1 MSNKITNPFLKQ
13 LISGISQKATQ
24 GRITGV
30 DWNVIEEAKK
40 NKKVAK
46 KTLKKESDE
55 KKPSQQPEDRYEWE
69 DDPYHSRQFEKSDVS
84 WREYDMK
91 MNPESYRVKEAD
103 EKKNPADDA
112 GEEKDAGGL
121 PPLGGKDEA
130 PAGDEASE
138 KSPPPLNKKSGG
150 IEKKSDPIAKPSQ
163 EPSQEPSDEPVDD
176 TSPEDVEKAKQDA
189 TKRKAELEK
198 SKAETSAAE
207 KELKKHG
214 YIRLASQGGIT
225 FLLNKLVSPAVM
237 KNTLDA
243 LVPEMMSGLNIKTK
257 KDVDAFKADSAL
269 HMTVDGMPEL
279 IEKMESL
286 AEETPENTEE
296 VPE

>member
-30 DWNVIEEAKK
+30 DWNILEEAKK

-69 DDPYHSRQFEKSDVS
+69 NDPYHSRQFEKSDVS
-84 WREYDMK
+84 WREYDKK

-112 GEEKDAGGL
+112 GGEDAGGL

-130 PAGDEASE
+130 PTNEPKAKAGGKDAGADA
-138 KSPPPLNKKSGG
+138 PPDGG
-150 IEKKSDPIAKPSQ
+150 K
-163 EPSQEPSDEPVDD
+163 
-176 TSPEDVEKAKQDA
+176 EDVGDDA
-189 TKRKAELEK
+189 PAGLGGEEGAGAEEDSEEAQSDAAEAKAELEK
-198 SKAETSAAE
+198 AKAEKDQAE
-207 KELKKHG
+207 KEIKKHS
-214 YIRLASQGGIT
+214 YIKLGSNSGTQ
-225 FLLNKLVSPAVM
+225 FLLGKILDHAF
-237 KNTLDA
+237 KTNTIDA
-243 LVPEMMSGLNIKTK
+243 LAGEMVQKLKIATPDDIN
-257 KDVDAFKADSAL
+257 AFSEETASYR
-269 HMTVDGMPEL
+269 VIPGFPEL
-279 IEKMESL
+279 LSSMKTM
-286 AEETPENTEE
+286 ATKQPEETEE
-296 VPE
+296 EPSA

>member
-30 DWNVIEEAKK
+30 DWNILEEAKK
-40 NKKVAK
+40 NKKVAN
-46 KTLKKESDE
+46 KTLK
-55 KKPSQQPEDRYEWE
+55 
-69 DDPYHSRQFEKSDVS
+69 
-84 WREYDMK
+84 
-91 MNPESYRVKEAD
+91 KEAD

-112 GEEKDAGGL
+112 GEEDAGGL

-130 PAGDEASE
+130 PAGDQDSK
-138 KSPPPLNKKSGG
+138 KSLPPLNKKSGG
-150 IEKKSDPIAKPSQ
+150 IEKKPNPIS
-163 EPSQEPSDEPVDD
+163 EPSEEPVDD

-189 TKRKAELEK
+189 TKAKAELEK

-225 FLLNKLVSPAVM
+225 FLLNKLVAPAVM

-243 LVPEMMSGLNIKTK
+243 LVPEMMAGLNIKTK

-286 AEETPENTEE
+286 AGETPENTEE

>member
-103 EKKNPADDA
+103 EKKKPADDVDSLLGDLGGGGDDDQTGGSSAPEKKAGTNAGAANPKGADGA
-112 GEEKDAGGL
+112 GEQSPDAADQEAGDEDPDAGGEE
-121 PPLGGKDEA
+121 DSEEA
-130 PAGDEASE
+130 QADAAEA
-138 KSPPPLNKKSGG
+138 
-150 IEKKSDPIAKPSQ
+150 
-163 EPSQEPSDEPVDD
+163 
-176 TSPEDVEKAKQDA
+176 
-189 TKRKAELEK
+189 KAELEK
-198 SKAETSAAE
+198 AKAEKDQAE
-207 KELKKHG
+207 KEIKKHS
-214 YIRLASQGGIT
+214 YIKLGSNAGTQ
-225 FLLNKLVSPAVM
+225 FLISKILDHAFKT
-237 KNTLDA
+237 NTIDA
-243 LVPEMMSGLNIKTK
+243 LAGEMVQKLKIATPQDISTFSEETASYRVIPG
-257 KDVDAFKADSAL
+257 F
-269 HMTVDGMPEL
+269 PEL
-279 IEKMESL
+279 LSSMKTM
-286 AEETPENTEE
+286 ATKQPEETSEA
-296 VPE
+296 